1 MGKRRRSKIDTPAFL
16 YGKNSVMER
25 LRAEPGSIKRIYLE
39 NGFDASG
46 MIEAIESARI
56 PVKRLSEKE
65 LYRIKRAD
73 RIQGIIAEADAFK
86 YTPLEQFFKEPGRLS
101 LICLDNLNDPHNLGS
116 IIRIAAC
123 FGGFGIVIPR
133 HASCGVN
140 DTVIHVASGGENFV
154 PVSMA
159 ANLPEAMRKAKK
171 AGYWITGA
179 VVEEGEDIDRVQF
192 PEPVCLVLG
201 SEGKGIRHGVKK
213 EIDLKV
219 SLPMKGAA
227 LSFNVA
233 MAAAI
238 FCHEIAKLKKK
249 R

>member
-1 MGKRRRSKIDTPAFL
+1 
-16 YGKNSVMER
+16 
-25 LRAEPGSIKRIYLE
+25 
-39 NGFDASG
+39 
-46 MIEAIESARI
+46 
-56 PVKRLSEKE
+56 
-65 LYRIKRAD
+65 
-73 RIQGIIAEADAFK
+73 
-86 YTPLEQFFKEPGRLS
+86 
-101 LICLDNLNDPHNLGS
+101 
-116 IIRIAAC
+116 
-123 FGGFGIVIPR
+123 
-133 HASCGVN
+133 
-140 DTVIHVASGGENFV
+140 
-154 PVSMA
+154 
-159 ANLPEAMRKAKK
+159 
-171 AGYWITGA
+171 